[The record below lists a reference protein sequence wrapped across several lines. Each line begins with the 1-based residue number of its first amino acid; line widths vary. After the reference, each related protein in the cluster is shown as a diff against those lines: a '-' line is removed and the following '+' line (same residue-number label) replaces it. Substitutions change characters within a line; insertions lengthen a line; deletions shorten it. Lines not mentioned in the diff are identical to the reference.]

1 MFPERRLI
9 RDEQLANP
17 DRFSEHRFAEREK
30 LVVQLLDLDHR
41 KVFHACVGDTVVC
54 DGRRS
59 AQIRRLRLLFDLLS
73 IERFQFAF
81 PGCASCKKCAAGFSF
96 LVGVDLKLLEK
107 PVAFVRI
114 EPDHL
119 FPDFQK
125 RDSPFSDPVVDGSRH
140 DAITGGKFWFRDELT
155 LR

>member
-73 IERFQFAF
+73 IERFHSLF
-81 PGCASCKKCAAGFSF
+81 
-96 LVGVDLKLLEK
+96 
-107 PVAFVRI
+107 PVARPAKNAQPGF
-114 EPDHL
+114 L
-119 FPDFQK
+119 F
-125 RDSPFSDPVVDGSRH
+125 
-140 DAITGGKFWFRDELT
+140 
-155 LR
+155 